1 MSKKKYNHPAPEVLT
16 EVEVEVESEVEVEVE
31 SEVETEVESEVE
43 AEVEAK
49 NFKTNHNGVFSID
62 GVEFKQD
69 EIKELSGEQMKSTRV
84 QHAIEIGVLIEV

>member
-31 SEVETEVESEVE
+31 SEAEVEVESEAE
-43 AEVEAK
+43 AQAK

>member
-16 EVEVEVESEVEVEVE
+16 EVEVESEVEVEVK
-31 SEVETEVESEVE
+31 SEVE
-43 AEVEAK
+43 AEAEAK

>member
-31 SEVETEVESEVE
+31 SEAEVEVESEAE
-43 AEVEAK
+43 AQAK

-69 EIKELSGEQMKSTRV
+69 EIKELSGEQMKARECSTR
-84 QHAIEIGVLIEV
+84 LK

>member
-16 EVEVEVESEVEVEVE
+16 EVEVESEVEVEVK
-31 SEVETEVESEVE
+31 SEVE
-43 AEVEAK
+43 AESEAK